1 VSFEFDAESL
11 ARCMGVFFCLLHSGN
26 ITVPRENNSPFKHLL
41 LRRMLE
47 ALNTSYLGRQ
57 LCCWCSAVSF
67 GVWNHFLE
75 GREKAIAVTK
85 PEIRTVCFCGCVPK
99 DEILLRGFL

>member
-1 VSFEFDAESL
+1 MSFEFDAESL

-26 ITVPRENNSPFKHLL
+26 ITVLRENNSPFKHLL

-57 LCCWCSAVSF
+57 YVAGALLF
-67 GVWNHFLE
+67 PLE
-75 GREKAIAVTK
+75 
-85 PEIRTVCFCGCVPK
+85 CGT
-99 DEILLRGFL
+99 IF